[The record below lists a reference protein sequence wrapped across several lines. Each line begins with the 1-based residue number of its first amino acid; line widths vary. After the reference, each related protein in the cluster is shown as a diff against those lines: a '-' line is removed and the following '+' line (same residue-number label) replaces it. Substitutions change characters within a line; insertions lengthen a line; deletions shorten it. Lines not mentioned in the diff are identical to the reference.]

1 MGYILQAFIGRQE
14 DLQILADNYSNAQVV
29 TVGQHISIV
38 PMTEELFD
46 EINALC
52 ISEDISTFMF
62 LTTTVEQ
69 AILKLIGAVQ
79 VGYIE
84 AEYFGGQGGQ
94 HAILWKDGQRFKMF
108 EFGQHA
114 INSVLKQFGM
124 VVLNRTVFLC
134 NFPHHD
140 KSQQTNHSPSQVR

>member
-14 DLQILADNYSNAQVV
+14 DLQLFADNYSNAKVV

-46 EINALC
+46 EMNTLG

-62 LTTTVEQ
+62 LTTNVEQ
-69 AILKLIGAVQ
+69 AILNLIGALQ

-94 HAILWKDGQRFKMF
+94 HAILWKDGQRFQMF
-108 EFGQHA
+108 
-114 INSVLKQFGM
+114 
-124 VVLNRTVFLC
+124 
-134 NFPHHD
+134 
-140 KSQQTNHSPSQVR
+140 